1 MTHTLDHGDDVE
13 FKEYPNGSPFDSTQ
27 VLDTPGGPYRDDD
40 GNLVADVELLAAVT
54 GVVDEVGDVIVP
66 GAFRRTLAEMKA
78 KGVSA
83 HDWKTPYAK
92 ALAREEWQPGDPRLP
107 NTVPVT
113 GEPWPA
119 GAGGLYV
126 KAQYNLETDA
136 GKTAYANAKFYK
148 DEQNFSIGYKVRNA
162 RKRGGVRYITDLDWY
177 EWSDVLHGANKYA
190 HLLSVKSAAVDG
202 MEYTGI
208 RPEQAETK
216 ARYVRDQ
223 EFWGLPYGTPI
234 RLGMKPRGPKAAAL
248 RAEGKPVTH
257 DMGTTT
263 EKPAGADVININ
275 RNAGMPTPDVHGLAT
290 RLYTM
295 QPSTAKATLK
305 GYDTNELQQLD
316 TELASRATQLGKD
329 GQVSKA
335 HQLVRD
341 EIASRPDA
349 GAPNAPQTPEAPKAA
364 APSAPDK
371 PIKLTGPQER
381 HLLRAQPGTVK
392 QVTGREPEGG
402 GSSAVRLTTA
412 DKTGQVVSG
421 VPTPV
426 SDALEKHG
434 LVHPG
439 GWAGQHV
446 LTPKGEEH
454 VAKLRANP
462 KPEDPNAIKPMS
474 AQTQHALLS
483 AKPGSIRRLPVDDKG
498 NTDYNAPHEV
508 HHGLVTKPHGT
519 TVNGLRNQGL
529 GVVGNDNSVLLT
541 PEGERHRQHLID
553 KGAQPKLPPSKGR
566 APKLTNNQKAW
577 RDNPAGRLNM
587 ELHPSQRAELRDAG
601 EGNDSKRD
609 EYVAH
614 RVAGKSHGQA
624 MDAIKGGGDK
634 PEPQAAEPDNRDSSA
649 KAEPQAPAT
658 PEAPSAPEAA
668 AKPAPQHRS
677 RTISQQSTQQRT
689 QSNRGRDKW
698 LKSASDD
705 ELAQESANVSR
716 SRSKLGGSTV
726 SDGRAHLKHDQHQ
739 RAIDAEQRRRVKGGA
754 VEPKVDHALMADRL
768 NNDTATQNGPG
779 GKAAH
784 AASLA
789 ATALLGDED
798 QPTRSMTENV
808 ASALASGRD
817 PGDMPDGVKPEDVQA
832 NLSEMADAIEHS
844 GADLGDNGA
853 YVQKLRDWTPPQAGD
868 ENGGEGGGYKPT
880 GDMSKAGAL
889 SDDQLHAEHQAASD
903 KLSQVRAAGETPNS
917 AAHHDAKMAKDVF
930 ATELRK
936 RGQDPNQPPAAAAP
950 NGPNGPDQSDVN
962 AGPAPEEQISPEE
975 LDQMQNTADEALGLS
990 EDPEGQLEVTTDIAD
1005 RQDRVS
1011 ELLNQADAGTLDLTG
1026 MESDQLGATRQDVV
1040 DELRLQNEIH
1050 RRDAVTANASPITGT
1065 VTPPTGAPAAPQ
1077 EVAKTPSAVGEPNA
1091 SAAPESPSVP
1101 AAPKPKA
1108 GLAGAAEDYASAIEA
1123 GDDNRAAAAR
1133 ARLESSL
1140 RRSKTDSAH
1149 AQGLRDLL
1157 TEVEFSHPDAD
1168 KIRTL
1173 SEGLRADTRTQR
1185 NATARDRRAAKR
1197 LERDKLRSLLGS
1209 IDAELRNRNLDP
1221 VTYGGP
1227 APTDQPGVPTPGQPG
1242 MPGAP
1247 NAPNA
1252 SGAAPAAAG
1261 GAPAA
1266 PTPEVAGTVTEPTG
1280 PALINKPAT
1289 WATPAVVDQP
1299 AGQYFA
1305 GGPGGTQMVVGQN
1318 YVATIGQPDSR
1329 GLVPWSSRLYD
1340 QSGVP
1345 VDLQDGTAVNADDA
1359 QREIARGLADAYQK
1373 QYGGVPDGETLP
1385 TAPPQPEPAA
1395 RTATIRKAVALA
1407 AAQSPDVNP
1416 VTGQR
1421 DFTEPTP
1428 LADAPV
1434 ATPYKSIADVREH
1447 LAGVEKFSSRPN
1459 TIQWDT
1465 AMLSPGGGLFAAR
1478 TSDRKGYTIFASAN
1492 GAYIRM
1498 PDTALSNQDAR
1509 QVMQS
1514 LERGVGP
1521 SGQHMDWNQ
1530 ADENPV
1536 KMTKAAGLGLN
1547 EMGAFAVA
1555 GVVAQRVA
1563 NGDTTNPLVQSTA
1576 YQLDFS
1582 RQTDM
1587 AKTFPNYMS
1596 GNRALT
1602 TRIGNLGLLLHDG
1615 KRQKGRYA
1623 TEDRTDD
1630 QLADDAETMRVA
1642 NGARNVYMLGAPDK
1656 AIAMLERRADELSA
1670 RYGGGAST
1678 TDPNR
1683 LQGDAGSRGSIHLRG
1698 IANEMRH
1705 SYSTTPVG
1713 TAALFEAQPGQR
1725 FMMYDTSPVSGNPNS
1740 TTPYARVFKVLGTA
1754 QSPDGIGRGSVD
1766 RPARQA
1772 NSGSFSIK
1780 AVEEGAP
1787 SQTPVTLRVTGDSVE
1802 MPRWVESSPGKWST
1816 MGVGSGN
1823 PVSKAIA
1830 PLAGGQQVPDTAE
1843 QAKAL
1848 TAATPTD
1855 SALEA
1860 AISKARTALD
1870 TQLGA
1875 PKQRSAAATRRA
1887 KAPATR
1893 KAKVGSVTPEVGD
1906 NPAAQRALDTQ
1917 TAVIDYVAG
1926 GPLNLLDAPPQSR
1939 FDNVDQVREAWR
1951 KGDIP
1956 DSLKQASQQQHQN
1969 FLTQQAEDEG
1979 FWRSARLSPGGWFFT
1994 SPNGTLTH
2002 APSGKALGSF
2012 ATQDSA
2018 DRAGRYF
2025 ETAVDPG
2032 TGRALDWSDDASGA
2046 IQQIKDTKQ
2055 QLGIGLAGVIT
2066 NRAKLDEAAEQ
2077 GPGATKALLSDTP
2090 NAMAADVPNDVRVV
2104 QLNTQP
2110 YADATGIESPG
2121 LNVSRGDFPNRADEK
2136 NATELRKISAWATTM
2151 APTHPYTVAST
2162 LAQLAE
2168 DHKGKEI
2175 HYRVI
2180 DPDSPDKTY
2189 YPNRLTKTGDMGAAL
2204 KAMSDQVMHDADP
2217 DNWTNVERLASAG
2230 NKGGAKVTKVDV
2242 TPARLTSDT
2251 DKAYAERVAHAK
2263 AIAEGI
2269 RKGTVLI
2276 EKSVDS
2282 GNGWSLEFP
2291 GVDIP
2296 GHNDGPLL
2304 LKKTYQ
2310 STDSVSVNPD
2320 GSITATFRG
2329 ATGALDPNE
2338 SVYTVEIP
2346 ADGWAFE
2353 GQKPPVPAEQ

>member
-1 MTHTLDHGDDVE
+1 MTQTLDHGDDVE
-13 FKEYPNGSPFDSTQ
+13 FKEYPSGSPVDTTQ
-27 VLDTPGGPYRDDD
+27 VIATPGGPYRDDD

-66 GAFRRTLAEMKA
+66 GAFRRTLVEMKA

-92 ALAREEWQPGDPRLP
+92 ALVREEWQPGDLRLP
-107 NTVPVT
+107 KTVPVT

-119 GAGGLYV
+119 SAGGLYV

-136 GKTAYANAKFYK
+136 GKTAYANAKFYGP
-148 DEQNFSIGYKVRNA
+148 EQNFSIGYKVRQA
-162 RKRGGVRYITDLDWY
+162 RKRGGVRYITDLDWL

-202 MEYTGI
+202 MEYTGPHFAPADSQSGQI
-208 RPEQAETK
+208 EVK

-275 RNAGMPTPDVHGLAT
+275 RNAGSPTPDAHALAT
-290 RLYTM
+290 RINTM

-305 GYDTNELQQLD
+305 GYSDDELTQLD
-316 TELASRATQLGKD
+316 QELSSRATQLGRD
-329 GQVSKA
+329 GQVSKP
-335 HQLVRD
+335 HQLVKD
-341 EIASRPDA
+341 AIAERA
-349 GAPNAPQTPEAPKAA
+349 AGGAPDMSPAAQTDA
-364 APSAPDK
+364 

-381 HLLRAQPGTVK
+381 HLLRAQPGQGKV
-392 QVTGREPEGG
+392 VTGRTPVAGG
-402 GSSAVRLTTA
+402 EQLQTETRQ
-412 DKTGQVVSG
+412 GQVVRG
-421 VPTPV
+421 VPAPV
-426 SDALEKHG
+426 SAALEKHD

-439 GWAGQHV
+439 FAGEHV
-446 LTPKGEEH
+446 LTPKGEDH

-462 KPEDPNAIKPMS
+462 KAEDPNAIKPMS

-483 AKPGSIRRLPVDDKG
+483 AKPGSIRRQPVDDKG
-498 NTDYNAPHEV
+498 STDYNAEPET

-553 KGAQPKLPPSKGR
+553 KGAQPKASTATED
-566 APKLTNNQKAW
+566 APK
-577 RDNPAGRLNM
+577 
-587 ELHPSQRAELRDAG
+587 HPD
-601 EGNDSKRD
+601 
-609 EYVAH
+609 VAP
-614 RVAGKSHGQA
+614 QA
-624 MDAIKGGGDK
+624 VDK
-634 PEPQAAEPDNRDSSA
+634 PTTPETSQTPDAPKAPQAAD
-649 KAEPQAPAT
+649 KPQP
-658 PEAPSAPEAA
+658 
-668 AKPAPQHRS
+668 PQHRS
-677 RTISQQSTQQRT
+677 RTISQQGTQQRT

-716 SRSKLGGSTV
+716 SRSRLGVSTV
-726 SDGRAHLKHDQHQ
+726 SDGRGHLKHDQHQ

-754 VEPKVDHALMADRL
+754 AQPKVDHALMADRL
-768 NNDTATQNGPG
+768 NNDTAGQTGPG

-798 QPTRSMTENV
+798 QPIRSMTENV
-808 ASALASGRD
+808 ASALATGRE

-853 YVQKLRDWTPPQAGD
+853 YVQKLRDWTPNAAGGD
-868 ENGGEGGGYKPT
+868 QTGAPPKPT
-880 GDMSKAGAL
+880 GDMSNVGVL
-889 SDDQLHAEHQAASD
+889 PTDQLHAEHQAASD

-936 RGQDPNQPPAAAAP
+936 RGQDPNQPPAAAP
-950 NGPNGPDQSDVN
+950 NGPNQPDVN

-1011 ELLNQADAGTLDLTG
+1011 ELISQADAGTLDLTG

-1050 RRDAVTANASPITGT
+1050 RRDAVTANASPLTGT
-1065 VTPPTGAPAAPQ
+1065 VAPPTGAPQ
-1077 EVAKTPSAVGEPNA
+1077 DVAKVPPAAGEPNA
-1091 SAAPESPSVP
+1091 PAAPEPPSVP

-1108 GLAGAAEDYASAIEA
+1108 GLAGAAEDYASAVEA
-1123 GDDNRAAAAR
+1123 GDESRAAVAR

-1157 TEVEFSHPDAD
+1157 AEVESSHPDAD

-1209 IDAELRNRNLDP
+1209 IDSELRNRNLDP

-1252 SGAAPAAAG
+1252 PGGGGAGAAAG
-1261 GAPAA
+1261 QAA
-1266 PTPEVAGTVTEPTG
+1266 PTPEVAGTVAEPTG

-1289 WATPAVVDQP
+1289 WATPAVVNQP

-1318 YVATIGQPDSR
+1318 YVATYGSPDKR
-1329 GLVPWSSRLYD
+1329 GLIPWSSRLYD

-1359 QREIARGLADAYQK
+1359 QREIARGLADAYAK
-1373 QYGGVPDGETLP
+1373 QYGEVPEGETLP

-1407 AAQSPDVNP
+1407 AAQSLDVNP

-1421 DFTEPTP
+1421 DFTEPTT
-1428 LADAPV
+1428 LADAPT

-1447 LAGVEKFSSRPN
+1447 LAGVEKFTSRPN

-1509 QVMQS
+1509 QVMQT

-1530 ADENPV
+1530 ADENSV

-1563 NGDTTNPLVQSTA
+1563 NGDTTNSLVQSTA
-1576 YQLDFS
+1576 YQLDHS

-1678 TDPNR
+1678 TDPER
-1683 LQGDAGSRGSIHLRG
+1683 LRGDAGSRGSIHLRG

-1725 FMMYDTSPVSGNPNS
+1725 FMMYDTSPVSGNPNG

-1754 QSPDGIGRGSVD
+1754 QSIDGTARSSFD
-1766 RPARQA
+1766 RPARKA
-1772 NSGSFSIK
+1772 NSGMFSIR

-1830 PLAGGQQVPDTAE
+1830 PLAGGQPLPDTAE

-1848 TAATPTD
+1848 TEATPTD

-1860 AISKARTALD
+1860 AIGKARAALD

-1875 PKQRSAAATRRA
+1875 PKQPSAAATRRA

-1893 KAKVGSVTPEVGD
+1893 KAKVGSVTPEAGD

-1917 TAVIDYVAG
+1917 TAVIDHVAG
-1926 GPLNLLDAPPQSR
+1926 GPLNLLDAPTPST
-1939 FDNVDQVREAWR
+1939 FTSTDDVREAWR
-1951 KGDIP
+1951 KGNIP
-1956 DSLKQASQQQHQN
+1956 DSLKQASQQPHQN
-1969 FLTQQAEDEG
+1969 YLDESAASDQ
-1979 FWRSARLSPGGWFFT
+1979 FWRGTRLSPGGWFIT
-1994 SPNGTLTH
+1994 QPDGTVTH
-2002 APSGKALGSF
+2002 APSGRRVGKL
-2012 ATQDSA
+2012 ATQDVG
-2018 DRAGRYF
+2018 DRYARYL
-2025 ETAVDPG
+2025 EAAVDPG
-2032 TGRALDWSDDASGA
+2032 TGGPLDWSGDGSAA
-2046 IQQIKDTKQ
+2046 QQQVKDSEAKT
-2055 QLGIGLAGVIT
+2055 GT
-2066 NRAKLDEAAEQ
+2066 NIVQVVGKRAKLDEAAEQ
-2077 GPGATKALLSDTP
+2077 GPNATKALLADTP
-2090 NAMAADVPNDVRVV
+2090 NAMAADVPSDVRVV

-2189 YPNRLTKTGDMGAAL
+2189 YPNKLTKTGDMGAAL
-2204 KAMSDQVMHDADP
+2204 KAMSDQLLHDADP
-2217 DNWTNVERLASAG
+2217 DNWTNVERLASVG

-2263 AIAEGI
+2263 AIADGI

-2276 EKSVDS
+2276 DKSVDS

-2291 GVDIP
+2291 GVDLP

-2329 ATGALDPNE
+2329 ATGGDDPNE
-2338 SVYTVEIP
+2338 SIYTVEIP

-2353 GQKPPVPAEQ
+2353 GQKPSVPAGQ